1 MIKFPGSVYGR
12 LLGYV
17 ANYWRLFSVSIVAM
31 ICLASTEWMLP
42 ALLKPLIDDSFES
55 AQERISFD
63 IPVLLIILFVGRG
76 ILSYLATVTLHLVAQ
91 KIIADLRMQMFSS
104 MIAAPSQFFDEATTG
119 KLVSKFTFDVTQVA
133 QASTRVITVLV
144 KDSVVILVLLGY
156 LLYLNWMLATIFILI
171 APPIGFMV
179 SKVSFRMRTMSTHLQ
194 DSVGQ
199 INQVA
204 EESIRG
210 QLEIK
215 VFSGQEHEVGRFDK
229 AVRNARKYQMKVV
242 RTSAALVPFIQLFVA
257 SAIAVLIVLAL
268 KESANGAMSRGEFVA
283 FITATGLL
291 IPPIKRLASANE
303 FLQRGIAAAKSV
315 FSLIDSPKERD
326 SGSINPSVEGRLSF
340 RNIFFTYEK
349 NEILQ
354 DISIEIESGEM
365 VAFVGP
371 SGGGKTTL
379 LNLVPRLYEPTSG
392 EIFLDSKPITDYS
405 LANLRKNISY
415 VAQNIILFNDTIRN
429 NISYGIGQAA
439 SDDDIERVAYLAQLG
454 EFVNSLPNGLH
465 SEIGDN
471 GVKLSGGQRQRI
483 AIARAMLKNAP
494 ILILDEAT
502 AALDNESET
511 LIKTALANVSYGRTS
526 LVVAH
531 RLSTIVNSNKI
542 IVVDDGRIMEVGTHS
557 ELIENGGLYTKLYK
571 QELDKK

>member
-1 MIKFPGSVYGR
+1 M
-12 LLGYV
+12 
-17 ANYWRLFSVSIVAM
+17 VSIVAM

-55 AQERISFD
+55 AQDRISFD

-194 DSVGQ
+194 DSVGR

-326 SGSINPSVEGRLSF
+326 SGSISPSVEGKLSF
-340 RNIFFTYEK
+340 KNIFFTYDK
-349 NEILQ
+349 NEILR
-354 DISIEIESGEM
+354 DISMEIEPGEM

-392 EIFLDSKPITDYS
+392 EIFLDSRPIADYS
-405 LANLRKNISY
+405 LVNLRKNISY

-429 NISYGIGQAA
+429 NISYGIGTA
-439 SDDDIERVAYLAQLG
+439 SDDDIERVADLAQLG
-454 EFVNSLPNGLH
+454 EFVNGLPKGLN

-502 AALDNESET
+502 AALDNESENF
-511 LIKTALANVSYGRTS
+511 IKKALANVSYGRTS

-542 IVVDDGRIMEVGTHS
+542 VVVDDGRIIEIGTHLQ
-557 ELIENGGLYTKLYK
+557 LIENEGLYTKLYK